1 MYTLNDIK
9 SDYDLSSEE
18 IEDIKRAFGINDL
31 DDEISKELAEEISMI
46 AQYGEDE
53 DEFYRRLNAVVDS
66 RPIPEINPP
75 EPEPEKI
82 SEIET
87 EDEGPI
93 IDATDDTDDKK
104 PRIEHAIIHVAEIT
118 DIADDPTVRFGSI
131 PTTSNLVFVR
141 TLSDSEI
148 KDIRL
153 GEKIGDGLEG
163 DVYKTEL
170 TDKGTPLVAKIFNRS
185 HCTRRREEKIKLFL
199 NRYKKDKFGNITEGY
214 FFAGICFPYR
224 ALENDQGEFIGYL
237 MPEAKGVELSE
248 LLTSSR
254 FNEVLPN
261 ADKRT
266 LINIALNILEK
277 ILFLHQHDI
286 LVGDVSAKNILVKN
300 SREVFFVDT
309 DSYQIGRFPSP
320 NYTDNFVPPE
330 NQKRLDSGERHA
342 DFMRTQGNEL
352 FSIAV
357 LLFNILMMGQY
368 PYNHKSREGQD
379 EKSEL
384 WFYPYPERQIDEII
398 LANRFNRI
406 PDASWARMYDHLHY
420 KVIEAFWDTFD
431 KRGKHNTEETRY
443 FVEDWQRLMTEYRR
457 GISNNGWLL
466 KADHDDVLLY
476 PPHFRHA
483 PKIKYEICK
492 ECDREFS
499 QRYMKN
505 GVCQL
510 CRDEARSN
518 KYVYLEKT
526 CDYPGCNKRVRIP
539 REQYERITR
548 LTDAQKQKSELAR
561 WSQYC
566 YNHRMTRCKGCK
578 KEFHACDLNEQ
589 GLCEECRKEVQCS
602 GCKHTFLQKDLV
614 NGLCIN
620 CRDPK
625 KNCALC
631 GELVRV
637 KECNED
643 GLCKDCQEKYV
654 KLKCENCG
662 RVFYTTHYE
671 HDTLNPSLCPN
682 CPPKRTLL
690 GFKKGRQSKEG
701 KFAKES

>member
-1 MYTLNDIK
+1 MYTLNDIIAY
-9 SDYDLSSEE
+9 SSLSPKE
-18 IEDIKRAFGINDL
+18 IEDIKKVFGIKDIE
-31 DDEISKELAEEISMI
+31 DEISEELAGEISMI

-53 DEFYRRLNAVVDS
+53 NKFYRELNEAKKR
-66 RPIPEINPP
+66 RPEPPVIVEP
-75 EPEPEKI
+75 EPEPKI
-82 SEIET
+82 PTDGTGTDIET
-87 EDEGPI
+87 DGTSITTPLGP
-93 IDATDDTDDKK
+93 
-104 PRIEHAIIHVAEIT
+104 EHAIVHVANIT
-118 DIADDPTVRFGSI
+118 DITDDITVRFGSI
-131 PTTSNLVFVR
+131 PTTGNLVFVR

-153 GEKIGDGLEG
+153 GERIGDGLEG

-170 TDKGTPLVAKIFNRS
+170 TDKGTSLVAKIFNRS

-224 ALENDQGEFIGYL
+224 ALENDQGEFVGYL

-248 LLTSSR
+248 LLTSVR

-286 LVGDVSAKNILVKN
+286 LLGDVSAKNILVRN

-320 NYTDNFVPPE
+320 NFTDNFVPPE
-330 NQKRLDSGERHA
+330 NQARLDKGERHA

-368 PYNHKSREGQD
+368 PYIHRLREGQD
-379 EKSEL
+379 EKSER
-384 WFYPYPERQIDEII
+384 WFYPYPGEQIDEII
-398 LANRFNRI
+398 FEKRFSRI

-443 FVEDWQRLMTEYRR
+443 FVEDWQRLMTAYRR

-466 KADHDDVLLY
+466 KTDPDDVLLY

-492 ECDREFS
+492 ECEREFS

-510 CRDEARSN
+510 CRDEAFNERN
-518 KYVYLEKT
+518 IFLGP
-526 CDYPGCNKRVRIP
+526 CQYPGCNEKVKIKR
-539 REQYERITR
+539 EKYEEIAR
-548 LTDAQKQKSELAR
+548 LTDAQKQQRELAR
-561 WSQYC
+561 FSQYC
-566 YNHRMTRCKGCK
+566 FKHRKTRCRGCK
-578 KEFHACDLNEQ
+578 KEFHACDLNDQ
-589 GLCEECRKEVQCS
+589 GLCENCRKEVQCS

-614 NGLCIN
+614 NGLC
-620 CRDPK
+620 
-625 KNCALC
+625 ALC
-631 GELVRV
+631 GEPVRV
-637 KECNED
+637 KECNEE
-643 GLCKDCQEKYV
+643 GLCKNCQEKYV

-671 HDTLNPSLCPN
+671 HDTLNPNLCPN
-682 CPPKRTLL
+682 CPPKRNLL